1 MIQLMIQVQS
11 APESRVCSVPPTVV
25 LFQRRAV
32 GEKFSGR
39 ECSSVGSVPP
49 VLSSGCRIEF
59 RKRCVSGVR
68 GVGCVPVQRPVASA
82 FLYLSRSR
90 AFVPASPVPAFGPS
104 SDGPKSVLQGT
115 LQKSRRAAAASKFGR
130 MWQRLAAKTKTSEW
144 RSLRACCGVSPEVA
158 SVGGVAPGWVALV
171 PVASS
176 SRAFVASLH

>member
-1 MIQLMIQVQS
+1 MIKTMVQFQS
-11 APESRVCSVPPTVV
+11 APERRVSGVSPTAV
-25 LFQRRAV
+25 LFQRRDV
-32 GEKFSGR
+32 GARFSAGEWSR
-39 ECSSVGSVPP
+39 VCSVPP

-59 RKRCVSGVR
+59 RKRCFSGVR
-68 GVGCVPVQRPVASA
+68 GVGCVPIQRPVASA

-144 RSLRACCGVSPEVA
+144 RSLRACCGLSPEVA
-158 SVGGVAPGWVALV
+158 SVRGVASGCVALV
-171 PVASS
+171 PVAS
-176 SRAFVASLH
+176 LH